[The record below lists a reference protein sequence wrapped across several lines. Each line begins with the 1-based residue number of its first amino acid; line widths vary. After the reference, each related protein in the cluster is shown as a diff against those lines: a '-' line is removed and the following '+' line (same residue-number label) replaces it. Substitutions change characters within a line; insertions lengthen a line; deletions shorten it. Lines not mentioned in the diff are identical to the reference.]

1 MSSRRRR
8 APSNAAWVSPY
19 PSAGTP
25 GWLPPWRRPA
35 AAMKELSR
43 ATEMAEELGVKP
55 SAALEDLKLSL
66 LDTT

>member
-1 MSSRRRR
+1 IEIDPVDERRYL
-8 APSNAAWVSPY
+8 ALAQLLAAT
-19 PSAGTP
+19 G
-25 GWLPPWRRPA
+25 RPA

-66 LDTT
+66 LETT